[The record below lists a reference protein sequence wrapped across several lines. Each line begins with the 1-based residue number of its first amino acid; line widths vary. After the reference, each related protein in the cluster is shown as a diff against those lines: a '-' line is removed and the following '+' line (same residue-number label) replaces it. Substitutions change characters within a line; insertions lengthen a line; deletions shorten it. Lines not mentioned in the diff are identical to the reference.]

1 MRQLQGNKDLQLA
14 KDILKAFEE
23 QHHPNSTACS
33 DIQEGLFWDEDTQCY
48 SADLGFLLRGETDK
62 IKIFEAEDEW
72 IDIPHSRPVAFINF
86 NRKLYFLALRF

>member
-33 DIQEGLFWDEDTQCY
+33 DIQEGLFWDD
-48 SADLGFLLRGETDK
+48 
-62 IKIFEAEDEW
+62 EAVSKTSC
-72 IDIPHSRPVAFINF
+72 IG
-86 NRKLYFLALRF
+86 